1 MLWRRM
7 TDSSQRNAAKF
18 DAYAE
23 DYTQLHA
30 NNVAVSGEEP
40 DYFAYYKVDC
50 LERKGVRRTD
60 HILDFGCGIGNVTSK
75 LAERFQNLAGYEPSA
90 ASARKTQERVPN
102 ASIHHDIDAV
112 PDAAFDVAMLSCVL
126 HHVQPPERPAL
137 LEKLAS
143 KLRSGGRLFV
153 FEHNPLNPVTR
164 HAVSTCEFDDDA
176 VLLWPWEAKRLLG
189 KNGFIKVELDYIV
202 FFPKPLAFLR
212 GLEPKLAW
220 LPAGA
225 QQLIIGT
232 KP

>member
-1 MLWRRM
+1 M
-7 TDSSQRNAAKF
+7 TDSSERNAAKF

-23 DYTQLHA
+23 DYTRLHA

-50 LERKGVRRTD
+50 LERKGVQRSHR
-60 HILDFGCGIGNVTSK
+60 ILDFGCGIGNVTSK
-75 LAERFQNLAGYEPSA
+75 LAERFQNVSGYEPSP
-90 ASARKTQERVPN
+90 ASAEKAQQHVPG
-102 ASIHHDIDAV
+102 ASIHHDIDAL

-126 HHVQPPERPAL
+126 HHVLPPERPAL
-137 LEKLAS
+137 LEKLS
-143 KLRSGGRLFV
+143 RKLRPGGRLFV

-164 HAVSTCEFDDDA
+164 RAVSTCEFDDDA
-176 VLLWPWEAKRLLG
+176 VLLWPWEAKRLLRD
-189 KNGFIKVELDYIV
+189 NGFSSVQLDYIV

-212 GLEPKLAW
+212 ALEPKLAW